1 MGTFW
6 EWVVTEWR
14 YVENQ
19 LTSIGITDILD
30 MIFVTII
37 LFYIYRFIRERR
49 AGKLALGMVL
59 LFVMM
64 ILSDVFDMHVIRFL
78 LQNIFQV
85 GIIAL
90 IVLFQPELRSALEK
104 IGGEPLKNFKNI
116 GGQKNSSVTL
126 SVIREVTDAA
136 ADLSASQTGALIVF
150 ERTTKLGDI
159 SKTGTVLNADV
170 SSFLLKNIFFN
181 KAPMHDGAVVISGGR
196 IHAAGC
202 FLPLSLNEDIIKD
215 LGTRHRAAIG
225 MSENSDAVVLV
236 VSEET
241 GTISIALEGHLVRGY
256 DKNSLCAEL
265 ERLLLRENIYSRLKS
280 RMKR

>member
-136 ADLSASQTGALIVF
+136 AGSIGKSD
-150 ERTTKLGDI
+150 RC
-159 SKTGTVLNADV
+159 ADR
-170 SSFLLKNIFFN
+170 F
-181 KAPMHDGAVVISGGR
+181 
-196 IHAAGC
+196 
-202 FLPLSLNEDIIKD
+202 
-215 LGTRHRAAIG
+215 
-225 MSENSDAVVLV
+225 
-236 VSEET
+236 
-241 GTISIALEGHLVRGY
+241 
-256 DKNSLCAEL
+256 
-265 ERLLLRENIYSRLKS
+265 
-280 RMKR
+280 

>member
-215 LGTRHRAAIG
+215 FRHPAPCGNRN
-225 MSENSDAVVLV
+225 E
-236 VSEET
+236 
-241 GTISIALEGHLVRGY
+241 
-256 DKNSLCAEL
+256 
-265 ERLLLRENIYSRLKS
+265 
-280 RMKR
+280 

>member
-1 MGTFW
+1 
-6 EWVVTEWR
+6 
-14 YVENQ
+14 
-19 LTSIGITDILD
+19 
-30 MIFVTII
+30 
-37 LFYIYRFIRERR
+37 
-49 AGKLALGMVL
+49 
-59 LFVMM
+59 
-64 ILSDVFDMHVIRFL
+64 MHVIRFL

-104 IGGEPLKNFKNI
+104 IGGEPLKNFKSI
-116 GGQKNSSVTL
+116 GVQKNSSVTL
-126 SVIREVTDAA
+126 GVIREVTDAA

-181 KAPMHDGAVVISGGR
+181 KAPMHDGAVVISDGR

-225 MSENSDAVVLV
+225 MSENSDAVVVV

-265 ERLLLRENIYSRLKS
+265 ERLLLRDKNIYSRLKS
-280 RMKR
+280 RIKR

>member
-78 LQNIFQV
+78 LQNISRW
-85 GIIAL
+85 ASSLL

-136 ADLSASQTGALIVF
+136 ADLSASQTGALIGF
-150 ERTTKLGDI
+150 
-159 SKTGTVLNADV
+159 
-170 SSFLLKNIFFN
+170 
-181 KAPMHDGAVVISGGR
+181 
-196 IHAAGC
+196 
-202 FLPLSLNEDIIKD
+202 
-215 LGTRHRAAIG
+215 
-225 MSENSDAVVLV
+225 
-236 VSEET
+236 
-241 GTISIALEGHLVRGY
+241 
-256 DKNSLCAEL
+256 
-265 ERLLLRENIYSRLKS
+265 
-280 RMKR
+280 